1 MSKNNSY
8 AVIGMGRFGTAV
20 AMELANSGA
29 DVLAVDINE
38 ERVRAISEHVTCAVK
53 ADISD
58 AETVA
63 SLGLGNMDAVV
74 VAMTRSM
81 DASILA
87 TISAKESGA
96 KYVIAKAQNEMHA
109 KILTKVGADK
119 VIVPEKESGRRIAKN
134 LINGNFL
141 DFFELSDRISMV
153 EIPVQEEW
161 IGSNLRELDFRRKYS
176 VNVIA
181 YEANGKDLIVNIPPD
196 KPLDKGTIWITG
208 MVEDVSR
215 VMKKS

>member
-63 SLGLGNMDAVV
+63 SLGLG
-74 VAMTRSM
+74 SM